1 MKSKLIITE
10 EKFQGETFL
19 AVEMW
24 LVCQLQK
31 DSNVDYGY
39 SYMFSN

>member
-1 MKSKLIITE
+1 MKSKLIIIE

-24 LVCQLQK
+24 QMWQLQK

-39 SYMFSN
+39 S